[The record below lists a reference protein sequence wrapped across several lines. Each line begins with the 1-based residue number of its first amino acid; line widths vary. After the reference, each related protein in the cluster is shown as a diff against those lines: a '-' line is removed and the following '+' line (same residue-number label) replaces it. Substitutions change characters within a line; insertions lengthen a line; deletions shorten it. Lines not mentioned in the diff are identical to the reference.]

1 MKKYSEEIH
10 DFIREN
16 VKGLTAKALVK
27 LVNAEFGTDFTESKM
42 KSYKTNHGLKSGT
55 RCGIPEGTP
64 TKLYSVEVREFIRN
78 NYVGVGHQGMAD
90 MLNKIFGTNYT
101 KGQMK
106 AIYARFKLNS
116 GKTGR
121 FPKGYIPA
129 NKGKRGRSYPGM
141 EATQFK
147 KGEIPR
153 NWWPVGTE
161 RLRADGY
168 VWKKVAEPNKW
179 REKHVL
185 IWEAANG
192 PRPKKHVVI
201 FGDKNHQN
209 FDLDNLILVS
219 QAQLVRLNQKHLI
232 QDDSELTKVGI
243 LIADISNKIG
253 ERKKSKKD
261 LKAGYPIC
269 SGG

>member
-16 VKGLTAKALVK
+16 IKGLTTKALVK
-27 LVNAEFGTDFTESKM
+27 LVNAEFGIDFTESKM

-55 RCGIPEGTP
+55 MCGIPEGTP
-64 TKLYSVEVREFIRN
+64 TKLYSAEVREFIRN

-90 MLNKIFGTNYT
+90 LLNEKFGTNYT

-116 GKTGR
+116 GRTGR
-121 FPKGYIPA
+121 FRKGNAPV
-129 NKGKRGRSYPGM
+129 NKGKKGYSYPGM
-141 EATQFK
+141 VATQFK
-147 KGEIPR
+147 KGQIPR

-185 IWEAANG
+185 IWEAKNG
-192 PRPKKHVVI
+192 KRPAKHVVI
-201 FGDKNHQN
+201 FGDSDQLN
-209 FDLDNLILVS
+209 FDINNLILIS
-219 QAQLVRLNQKHLI
+219 QAQLVRMNQKHLI
-232 QDDSELTKVGI
+232 QGDVELTKTGI
-243 LIADISNKIG
+243 IIADICNKIG
-253 ERKKSKKD
+253 ARRR
-261 LKAGYPIC
+261 G
-269 SGG
+269 